1 VFRETHIYDQ
11 IARKK
16 KEEEGKKWNRRMVG
30 KNVKIGTSKIR
41 KSRSV
46 LK

>member
-1 VFRETHIYDQ
+1 MFRETHIYAQ
-11 IARKK
+11 IARPKK
-16 KEEEGKKWNRRMVG
+16 EEGKKWKSRMEG

-41 KSRSV
+41 KSRRV